1 VVDTNQSLIRVS
13 DADRDAAVT
22 ELGQHFQAGRLD
34 AAELDDRT
42 GLALRA
48 RVRADLEVLLADL
61 PRPAPVPR
69 AAAAPAAG
77 PGRPQLARSLVPV
90 VIAAA
95 FVAALTAGAVSGGW
109 HHRWGGAVAWWPVL
123 WLVPLLVVR
132 LAWWRRRPGGAR

>member
-1 VVDTNQSLIRVS
+1 VDDTNQSRIRVA
-13 DADRDAAVT
+13 DADRDAVVT

-48 RVRADLEVLLADL
+48 RVRADLEVLLDDL

-77 PGRPQLARSLVPV
+77 PGRPPLVRSLVPV
-90 VIAAA
+90 VIAAV
-95 FVAALTAGAVSGGW
+95 FVAALTAGAVSGSW
-109 HHRWGGAVAWWPVL
+109 HHRWGGGVAWWPVL

-132 LAWWRRRPGGAR
+132 LAWWRRPGGAR